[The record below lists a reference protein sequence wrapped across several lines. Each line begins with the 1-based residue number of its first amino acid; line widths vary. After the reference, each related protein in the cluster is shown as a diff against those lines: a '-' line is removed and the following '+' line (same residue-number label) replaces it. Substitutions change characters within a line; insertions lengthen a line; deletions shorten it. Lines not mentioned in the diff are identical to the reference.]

1 MTFSTITIAVG
12 LVYGLL
18 QIYALAKP
26 EDFQRRARAFPRDI
40 TSGYVLMLAA
50 TVWFLYYVKLEEIA
64 DFEAFKKYMLAGFG
78 GLGVATCVYL
88 KDYLSVR
95 GFAVVLLLLAK
106 LTCDTGRWV
115 ESPLRLIV
123 ITWAYVWIFV
133 GMWWTIS
140 PWRGRDW
147 LEWNV
152 SDLNRLRIIS
162 GVRLVFSL
170 AVIAMGAT
178 VFKG

>member
-1 MTFSTITIAVG
+1 MTFSTVTITVG

-18 QIYALAKP
+18 QLYALMKP
-26 EDFQRRARAFPRDI
+26 EEFQKRARAFPRDI
-40 TSGYVLMLAA
+40 TSGYVLTLAA
-50 TVWFLYYVKLEEIA
+50 TLWFLYYVKLEEIA
-64 DFEAFKKYMLAGFG
+64 DFEAFKKYMLIGFG
-78 GLGVATCVYL
+78 GLGVATCIYL
-88 KDYLSVR
+88 KDYLSIR
-95 GFAVVLLLLAK
+95 GLAVFLLLLAK

-115 ESPLRLIV
+115 ETPLRLIV
-123 ITWAYVWIFV
+123 ITWAYVWIIV

-152 SDLNRLRIIS
+152 SDLGRLKQLSIA
-162 GVRLVFSL
+162 RLALSI